1 MFCGCVVWAGMPIPP
16 TFYLFTF
23 LLLNVLWL
31 RGMGKMPI
39 PPTFYS
45 FTFLLLSVAVGE
57 WCHAGVLLE
66 EVGHGTLVAEV
77 EMVGYLAHRHIG
89 LRE

>member
-1 MFCGCVVWAGMPIPP
+1 MPSPTGRVGRGSFTFILIWAAWYGQDAH
-16 TFYLFTF
+16 TSYFLLFYLFT
-23 LLLNVLWL
+23 LL
-31 RGMGKMPI
+31 P
-39 PPTFYS
+39 
-45 FTFLLLSVAVGE
+45 FLLLSVAVGE

-77 EMVGYLAHRHIG
+77 EVVGYLAHRHIG

>member
-1 MFCGCVVWAGMPIPP
+1 MGRNAHTSYFLP
-16 TFYLFTF
+16 FYFFTF
-23 LLLNVLWL
+23 KCFVAAWYGQDAHTSYFLL
-31 RGMGKMPI
+31 
-39 PPTFYS
+39 FYS